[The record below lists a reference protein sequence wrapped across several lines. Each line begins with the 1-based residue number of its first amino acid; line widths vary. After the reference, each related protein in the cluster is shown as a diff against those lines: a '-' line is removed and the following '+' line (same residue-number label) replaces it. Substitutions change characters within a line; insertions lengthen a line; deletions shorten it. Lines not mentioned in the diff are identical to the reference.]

1 MKDYKL
7 ISGGVNMYYESSF
20 EIHFQSYQI
29 RIKRKNKIRRLFNE
43 R

>member
-1 MKDYKL
+1 MKEYNL

-20 EIHFQSYQI
+20 ELHLQLYTI

>member
-1 MKDYKL
+1 MKEYNL

-29 RIKRKNKIRRLFNE
+29 RKKRKNKIRRLFNE